1 MGFRP
6 QIYLCSWLGITYN
19 GRPLEWFSQ
28 RWVLHWPNLLLDCFG
43 LGPAEEIPR
52 LPSYSFEIWAKPLNP
67 KLCSCFLSCI
77 SPLIFVPTPNFCPSP
92 PIYTPFSMG
101 QSWWRNL
108 WFVSGSLHSQCLGGF
123 LSLDHCSP
131 IAYHVL
137 ERGPTFCYWDDPL
150 VTSAQWWIL
159 CSAGGFSQ
167 GTTLSSWLIHVLVGK
182 LVEMRFLTQDASL
195 HSRLV
200 WACFGPGPPR
210 KGPKLF
216 GGWAYPFRPTHKNKI
231 KIIFIPHTYGLLYS
245 LHWQNSLSLFPSY
258 FSIEL
263 LRKRLILAS
272 CLSICFVIL
281 TSFGQLLIW
290 SYNLFFHFCH
300 VSLHL
305 LSPLILLPLC

>member
-1 MGFRP
+1 MFL
-6 QIYLCSWLGITYN
+6 IGITYN

-28 RWVLHWPNLLLDCFG
+28 RWVLRWPNLLLDCFG

-52 LPSYSFEIWAKPLNP
+52 LRSYSFEIWAKPLNP

-77 SPLIFVPTPNFCPSP
+77 SPPIFVPTPNFCPSP
-92 PIYTPFSMG
+92 PIYTLFSMG

-108 WFVSGSLHSQCLGGF
+108 WYVSGSLHSQCLDGF

-131 IAYHVL
+131 ISYHVL

-210 KGPKLF
+210 KGAQIVWGMGLPLSAHPQK
-216 GGWAYPFRPTHKNKI
+216 KNQNNFYSTYI
-231 KIIFIPHTYGLLYS
+231 WIIIFIALTK
-245 LHWQNSLSLFPSY
+245 
-258 FSIEL
+258 FSIP
-263 LRKRLILAS
+263 
-272 CLSICFVIL
+272 F
-281 TSFGQLLIW
+281 SFLFFYWIAKKETNSSKLLIYLFCYIDIFR
-290 SYNLFFHFCH
+290 SIVNL
-300 VSLHL
+300 VL
-305 LSPLILLPLC
+305 